1 MVILFWANHQSD
13 FKANYELSIL
23 EIFLETMCHNELCYT
38 LEMFL
43 EPCVIMNCV
52 TL

>member
-1 MVILFWANHQSD
+1 MCHN
-13 FKANYELSIL
+13 ELCYTL
-23 EIFLETMCHNELCYT
+23 EMFLETMCHNELCYT

-52 TL
+52 AL